1 MCAENYILLTFT
13 HMYMYK
19 TTTVTLTTSSII
31 AAMSFVELAKEMIQ
45 LPGVKYFLSEKLN
58 QDPLEEHF
66 SKHRAAGGHN
76 DNPSVYEYGFNELAL
91 LQAAGKVRPSA
102 AGNCRNNDRAT

>member
-1 MCAENYILLTFT
+1 MF
-13 HMYMYK
+13 
-19 TTTVTLTTSSII
+19 
-31 AAMSFVELAKEMIQ
+31 AAMSFVELAKEMTQ

-76 DNPSVYEYGFNELAL
+76 DNPDVSEFGFNELAL
-91 LQAAGKVRPSA
+91 LQANDNIRPSTT
-102 AGNCRNNDRAT
+102 GNCRNNERDN